1 MTDHYSMIVV
11 AWMFFLLIGMWVL
24 VNALIDLGAKRVR
37 KWFTDRLSDHHAVP
51 SRVPIKRPDIR

>member
-1 MTDHYSMIVV
+1 MTEHYSMIVV

-37 KWFTDRLSDHHAVP
+37 KWFTERINSHHAVP
-51 SRVPIKRPDIR
+51 GRISIDRQDSN